1 MDWLSTVSFFSFVL
15 NAVIVIA
22 VIALNR
28 ESLTRIRNIID
39 ILTNGGYANCPF
51 YRESMLKGGRR
62 WYDKHIHASDTESK
76 QKGGENL

>member
-1 MDWLSTVSFFSFVL
+1 MEWLRAISFLSFVL
-15 NAVIVIA
+15 NAIIVIVL
-22 VIALNR
+22 VALSK

-62 WYDKHIHASDTESK
+62 WYDKDIHASKTESK
-76 QKGGENL
+76 QKGGETV